1 MVSTLLTGMSL
12 VSYYLAKN
20 PDVQEHLFLEVMDA
34 IQENGDDQH
43 LDYNVIQSLPY
54 LDQVMMQIEKFQH

>member
-34 IQENGDDQH
+34 IQENGDDQN

>member
-1 MVSTLLTGMSL
+1 MSL

-43 LDYNVIQSLPY
+43 MDYNVIQSLPY

>member
-12 VSYYLAKN
+12 VSYYRAKN